1 MPQYYHH
8 KNEAVEREGICCLEK
23 IQIPSRSFNT
33 STLVVSQC
41 LSSFTCVPEILVSI
55 ALCMGFFLWLRI
67 SDLFKMLHLRLY
79 LKLAMTES
87 ESVWTVSCLL
97 Q

>member
-8 KNEAVEREGICCLEK
+8 KNEAVEREGVCRLEK
-23 IQIPSRSFNT
+23 IQIPSQSFNT

-41 LSSFTCVPEILVSI
+41 LGSFTCMILVSI

-67 SDLFKMLHLRLY
+67 SDLFKMLHLRLR

-87 ESVWTVSCLL
+87 ETV
-97 Q
+97 